1 MRDIADTG
9 LNSTY
14 YRGCFIGIL
23 TDAHSLSV
31 SGDCQQLF
39 SSGRSGCD
47 YRILPTIFLEH
58 HPGYILCPYRC

>member
-14 YRGCFIGIL
+14 YRGRSTGIYP
-23 TDAHSLSV
+23 DARSFSV
-31 SGDCQQLF
+31 SRDCEQLF